1 MKGVIT
7 WFIDNKV
14 ATNLFMW
21 ILIIGGLSALPRI
34 HQEEFPNM
42 DINAISISVVHPG
55 ASPIDVE
62 NAICMR
68 IEEAIDGEI
77 GIKHIDSTASEG
89 ICTVM
94 AELEKSADK
103 DKVLDHIKS
112 KVDGIDSFPDEIENP
127 VVAEVQVITNVLQ
140 VALSGDA
147 DERTLKELAERMR
160 EDLLEFDGVSQVTLM
175 YVRPYEI
182 SIEVSEQSLRR
193 FGLTLQQVGQSIQNN
208 SYDLPGGAIKTEDG
222 EILLRTATKAKNGR
236 DLERIVILTRPDGSN
251 VLLSDIAT
259 VIDGFKDTDLRASFN
274 GEPAAVV
281 VVKRVGHEDV
291 LDIASKVKSYVAAA
305 EQTLPEGI
313 TQTIWL
319 DESQDLVDRLDVL
332 SNNAISGLCLVLLV
346 LALFLKLRLALWVA
360 VGIPISLMGTVM
372 LFPLLGISI
381 STLSVMGVILVLGI
395 LVDDAI
401 VVGERVHAHQQM
413 GKTPRQAAID
423 GTYEVSVPVIF
434 GVLTTMAAFMPIMFV
449 PTNMG
454 PFFAGIG
461 IASLLTLFFSV
472 IESQLIL
479 PMHLA
484 HSSEREKKGLA
495 IGRWWSN
502 VQDGFA
508 SWLDGV
514 ANNHYQP
521 LLAKALEWRYFTA
534 SIAVAIVIIIL
545 SMMASGR
552 IVFQFFPSVDGTRIN
567 AMLTMPEG
575 TPVETTEK
583 AVLQLQRG
591 AKLLQ
596 AELDADLEPGEDSKV
611 THVMASIGAHFEKNS
626 MSLDTAGGSNIAEV
640 AIELNLPPNYSGT
653 PPAVFALRW
662 RELTGPVADA
672 VELTFDVSA
681 FSAGMPIDLQV
692 RGSSMEE
699 IKQATAILRTAI
711 SSYDGVYD
719 VSDTFRGGKQEVKL
733 TLLPEARN
741 LGLTAADLAM
751 QVRHAFYGFE
761 VQRIQRGREDIKVM
775 VRYPENE
782 RVSLGDLEEMRIRTK
797 DGIEV
802 PFGSVAKVELG
813 VGYAAI
819 NREDGQRVIRVKAN
833 LDRTVT
839 TPENVLASLNKTT
852 LLEIKERFPGV
863 SFAVAGEAEE
873 SMEAMGAMG
882 RMALMAMLIIYAL
895 LAIPLQS
902 YLQPLVIM
910 SVIPFGAM
918 GAIIGHY
925 IMGWDLIFFS
935 LLGIMALSGVVVNSS
950 LVLVDYINRQVRTGT
965 PIEEAVL
972 TAGSTRFRPI
982 VLTSATTFVGL
993 VPLISTSSLATMIF
1007 VPMAI
1012 SLSFG
1017 VLFATAITLF
1027 LVPCLYLMLDDA
1039 LQAQKQWRGGARK
1052 KLKSALGI
1060 NQS

>member
-1 MKGVIT
+1 MKGLIT

-21 ILIIGGLSALPRI
+21 MLIIGGLVVLPTI

-42 DINAISISVVHPG
+42 DINSISISVVHPG

-77 GIKHIDSTASEG
+77 GIKHVNSSASEG
-89 ICTVM
+89 ICSVV
-94 AELEKSADK
+94 AELERNADK
-103 DKVLDHIKS
+103 DKVLDQIKS
-112 KVDGIDSFPDEIENP
+112 KVDGIDSFPDEIESP
-127 VVAEVQVITNVLQ
+127 IISEIQVITNVLQ

-160 EDLLEFDGVSQVTLM
+160 EDLLEFDGVSQVSLM

-193 FGLTLQQVGQSIQNN
+193 FGLTLQQVGQAIRNN

-222 EILLRTATKAKNGR
+222 EILLRTSTKANNGR
-236 DLERIVILTRPDGSN
+236 DLERIVVLTRADGSN
-251 VLLSDIAT
+251 VLLNDIAT
-259 VIDGFKDTDLRASFN
+259 IIDGFKDTDLRASFN

-291 LDIASKVKSYVAAA
+291 LDVANKVKSYVAAA
-305 EQTLPEGI
+305 EKTLPEGI

-332 SNNAISGLCLVLLV
+332 SDNAISGLCLVLLV
-346 LALFLKLRLALWVA
+346 LALFLKLRLAIWVA
-360 VGIPISLMGTVM
+360 IGIPIALLGTLI
-372 LFPLLGISI
+372 LFPLLGVSI

-434 GVLTTMAAFMPIMFV
+434 GVLTTMAAFMPIMFI

-484 HSSEREKKGLA
+484 HSSVREKKGLA
-495 IGRWWSN
+495 IGRWWGR
-502 VQDGFA
+502 VQDRFA
-508 SWLDGV
+508 SWLDNV
-514 ANNHYQP
+514 ANNSYRQ
-521 LLAKALEWRYFTA
+521 LLAKALEWRYFTI
-534 SIAVAIVIIIL
+534 SIAVSILIIIIA
-545 SMMASGR
+545 MMASGR

-583 AVLQLQRG
+583 AVRQLQRG

-596 AELDADLEPGEDSKV
+596 AELDANLASGEESKI
-611 THVMASIGAHFEKNS
+611 THVMASIGTHFEKNS
-626 MSLDTAGGSNIAEV
+626 MSLDKLGGSNIAEV

-653 PPAVFALRW
+653 PPAVFGLRW

-672 VELTFDVSA
+672 VELTFDVST

-692 RGSSMEE
+692 RGTSMEE
-699 IKQATAILRTAI
+699 IKQATAMLRSAI
-711 SSYDGVYD
+711 AAYDGVYD

-733 TLLPEARN
+733 ALLPEARN
-741 LGLTAADLAM
+741 LGLTASDLAM

-797 DGIEV
+797 EGIEV

-813 VGYAAI
+813 TGYADI
-819 NREDGQRVIRVKAN
+819 KREDGQRVIRVQAN

-839 TPENVLASLNKTT
+839 TPEKILASLNKTT
-852 LLEIKERFPGV
+852 MAEIKQRFPDV

-882 RMALMAMLIIYAL
+882 SLALMAMLSIYAL
-895 LAIPLQS
+895 LAIPLRS

-925 IMGWDLIFFS
+925 IIGWDLVFFS
-935 LLGIMALSGVVVNSS
+935 LLGMMALSGVVVNAS

-965 PIEEAVL
+965 PIQEAVL
-972 TAGSTRFRPI
+972 TAGSARFRPI
-982 VLTSATTFVGL
+982 ILTSATTFVGL

-1027 LVPCLYLMLDDA
+1027 LVPCIYLMLDDA

-1052 KLKSALGI
+1052 RFKTALGL
-1060 NQS
+1060 SKS